1 MASPCEQSW
10 AARWKSLSKSV
21 QGIFEFSNVQQSE
34 LWKLCE
40 SEREWKQEF
49 TTDWRSK
56 PGVTKVR
63 CELTIQVARG
73 KRQVSAPSHSSQTVN
88 NVKIRRYACIA
99 VDNLFTILSFARI
112 VSAFEMNSIQRRR
125 VTCYP
130 ERFETFQALQ
140 SLGEGQLRES
150 WPSRWDMKTPTTR
163 HGWLAIRSECEVVAR
178 AEPTISDGEPGLRRP
193 RPRGKG
199 KH

>member
-1 MASPCEQSW
+1 LGRPLEITFQEC
-10 AARWKSLSKSV
+10 ARNFR
-21 QGIFEFSNVQQSE
+21 IFKCSAIRTMEIMRVRKRMEARVYNRLAKQARRHEGSMRTDHPSGRRQE
-34 LWKLCE
+34 T
-40 SEREWKQEF
+40 SER
-49 TTDWRSK
+49 T
-56 PGVTKVR
+56 
-63 CELTIQVARG
+63 A
-73 KRQVSAPSHSSQTVN
+73 HSSQTVH
-88 NVKIRRYACIA
+88 NVKIRGYACIA

-125 VTCYP
+125 VTCYR
-130 ERFETFQALQ
+130 ERFERFQPLQ
-140 SLGEGQLRES
+140 SLGEGQLSES

-178 AEPTISDGEPGLRRP
+178 AEPTISDGEPGFRRP